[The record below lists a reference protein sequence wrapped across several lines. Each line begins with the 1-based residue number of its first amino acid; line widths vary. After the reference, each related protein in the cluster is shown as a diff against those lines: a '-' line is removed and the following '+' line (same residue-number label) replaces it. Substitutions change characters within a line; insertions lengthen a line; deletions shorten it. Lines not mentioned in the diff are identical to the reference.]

1 MTKKTQRASTVEAK
15 GQGTSQIIWTVIAAG
30 FGGLLVLSFLAPVD
44 SVSVFLGSALPQNL
58 GWLLLAVLAAFAGR
72 GTFLQVCPSRTEI
85 AVVGFGLSWLVAV
98 TWLDSRHG
106 NGRAVWNGFWQVMSL
121 ASCFYIGRA
130 LLQCSQVRAMVILI
144 LLVGSTAMS
153 FVGLEQVLISLPASR
168 AKYAENPESM
178 LAEYGLEAPPGSPRR
193 AQFEAR
199 LNSPEPFANFA
210 LANSLAS
217 LLCMGVMLTGGA
229 LANLIL
235 REDGNRKE
243 KRLKWSGIAGLSIAL
258 LTQSICLLLTRSRT
272 AYLSMIV
279 AVGLWLVLGWTRGRV
294 RLTGRALRIASLTFG
309 VLALVGFGWLLT
321 VDRLVWSEAPKSIS
335 YRLEY
340 WQATLAMIRDHVW
353 TGVGLGN
360 FQAYYP
366 QYKLEQASEIIA
378 DPHNWILDI
387 AATLSVPIAILA
399 MGWIGVT
406 IAKGIGASVLDAER
420 VGTER
425 VGARPPDTSSQES
438 EKGDARGGRLALGL
452 VLGAVIGGGLSAMML
467 AFAGNLDL
475 PTNVIAWGL
484 SAVLGWSAWR
494 ATSAESRVMETSA
507 ANLVA
512 AVVAVVTCLLSSGSW
527 QASGIAI
534 PLMCLLA
541 IHWLPSER
549 WVAPIADRRAVD
561 ERWVAPIVAVAGFA
575 IFVVQ
580 AWQPV
585 TQSWMLVETA
595 AAAQSNNERLR
606 LFEQAVAADPLDTER
621 AMHRVQ
627 LLAAKATETPDSN
640 GFSVDA
646 SQVMAE
652 LKRLSPPNV
661 VSFLIPKLAGE
672 ISMQLA
678 ANAARRGLSNQEY
691 LVAAGGFYSLAVERY
706 PSSVEMLVQHA
717 AASALAEDWSA
728 AKKSLE
734 KAHQI
739 SDQTPHL
746 DKKLAAQMI
755 LLPLKPVGFESQ
767 SDYVPAEPLAD
778 WLRTEIESKLR

>member
-1 MTKKTQRASTVEAK
+1 MTKKSQRASTVEAK
-15 GQGTSQIIWTVIAAG
+15 GQGGSHTLWTVIAAG

-72 GTFLQVCPSRTEI
+72 GTFLQVRPSRTEI

-130 LLQCSQVRAMVILI
+130 LLMCSQVRAIVILL

-178 LAEYGLEAPPGSPRR
+178 LAEYGLDAPPGSPRR

-217 LLCMGVMLTGGA
+217 LLCMGVILTGGA

-235 REDGNRKE
+235 REDGNQKD
-243 KRLKWSGIAGLSIAL
+243 KTLKWSGIAGLSIAL
-258 LTQSICLLLTRSRT
+258 LTQLVCLLLTRSRT
-272 AYLSMIV
+272 AYLSIIV
-279 AVGLWLVLGWTRGRV
+279 AVVLWLVLGWTRGRV
-294 RLTGRALRIASLTFG
+294 RLTGRAVRIASLTFG

-321 VDRLVWSEAPKSIS
+321 VDQLVWSEAPKSIS

-387 AATLSVPIAILA
+387 AATSSVPIAILA
-399 MGWIGVT
+399 IGWIGVT
-406 IAKGIGASVLDAER
+406 IAKGIGASVLDAQKA
-420 VGTER
+420 GT
-425 VGARPPDTSSQES
+425 RPLDTGSLSPREN
-438 EKGDARGGRLALGL
+438 EMGDVRGGRLVLGL
-452 VLGAVIGGGLSAMML
+452 VLGAAIGGGLSAVML

-484 SAVLGWSAWR
+484 SAALGWLAWR
-494 ATSAESRVMETSA
+494 ATSAQSVVMETGA

-541 IHWLPSER
+541 MHWLPSVR
-549 WVAPIADRRAVD
+549 WVAPIRGSV
-561 ERWVAPIVAVAGFA
+561 RWVAPIVAAAGFA
-575 IFVVQ
+575 VFVVQ
-580 AWQPV
+580 AWRPV

-595 AAAQSNNERLR
+595 AAARSSEERLQ
-606 LFEQAVAADPLDTER
+606 LFDLAVAADPLDTER
-621 AMHRVQ
+621 ALHRVQ

-640 GFSVDA
+640 GFSVVA
-646 SQVMAE
+646 SQVMDE
-652 LKRLSPPNV
+652 LKRLSSPNV
-661 VSFLIPKLAGE
+661 ISFVIPKLAGE

-717 AASALAEDWSA
+717 AASALVEDWRTT
-728 AKKSLE
+728 KKSLE
-734 KAHQI
+734 KAQQI

-778 WLRTEIESKLR
+778 WLRREIESKLR